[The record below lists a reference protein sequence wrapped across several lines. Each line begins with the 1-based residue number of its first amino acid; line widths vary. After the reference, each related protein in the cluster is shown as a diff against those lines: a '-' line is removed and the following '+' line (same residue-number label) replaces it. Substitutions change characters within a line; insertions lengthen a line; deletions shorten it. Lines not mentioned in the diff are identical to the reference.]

1 VSKKPKH
8 PTNDLIALI
17 PKASASDLRG
27 RQSIRVAF
35 KLTPNCIEAMNIL
48 GSHLRLKPKSL
59 FDHMV
64 QERRTLEAVATKAR
78 ETHSDTTPRVAK
90 TYVIS
95 RDAALVLDEVA
106 RDLDIPRDVL
116 VETSVQHLMPLIQKE
131 QVRHGARKDLLAKM
145 ERHVISGRKLRD
157 EMVRELGRHDP
168 MCDRMQFVMDAYER
182 AFAGIAD
189 FIKKGKN
196 IEAFDTNDI

>member
-1 VSKKPKH
+1 VSKKLKPQ
-8 PTNDLIALI
+8 PIDPLSLI

-27 RQSIRVAF
+27 RQSVRVAF

-48 GSHLRLKPKSL
+48 GAHLRLKPKSL

-64 QERRTLEAVATKAR
+64 QERKTLETIAAKASATAP
-78 ETHSDTTPRVAK
+78 DDAPRVAK

-106 RDLDIPRDVL
+106 RALNLSRDAI

-131 QVRHGARKDLLAKM
+131 QVRHSGRKNLLARM
-145 ERHVISGRKLRD
+145 ERHLGDGRELLAV
-157 EMVRELGRHDP
+157 MVTELGRNDP
-168 MCDRMQFVMDAYER
+168 MCDKMRHVMGAYER
-182 AFAGIAD
+182 AFAAISD
-189 FIKKGKN
+189 FIKKGEN
-196 IEAFDTNDI
+196 IEGFDTES